1 MAVYTT
7 DSEEQVVTKAP
18 IDTDK
23 PSPSAAA
30 IIETTEPSPSDEVPA
45 VATRA
50 PVEVV
55 KRTPIY
61 KGKTPFQP
69 VTNTFFPSAKLPS
82 SLSSIYVPMKPSP
95 VTTDCIHPKT
105 KIIYPEYRNFMFDR
119 ANIFKKIEKK
129 CLDMDKACH
138 TYFTVTGKIF
148 VMNCY

>member
-82 SLSSIYVPMKPSP
+82 SLSSIYVPRKPSP
-95 VTTDCIHPKT
+95 DTTD
-105 KIIYPEYRNFMFDR
+105 
-119 ANIFKKIEKK
+119 
-129 CLDMDKACH
+129 
-138 TYFTVTGKIF
+138 
-148 VMNCY
+148 